1 MKLRINGFT
10 NELDF
15 YNDKV
20 SILVVKDTKCFTNII
35 QKINDKING
44 IESEEIFLLDDKE
57 NELKMSKEMC
67 MILDLFN
74 IDYNSKKILGKLYD
88 KISENIENSGET
100 KLQNLFIEVRKNIVE
115 EINEFPFEFT
125 MSDDIDIIN
134 ILKLYN
140 LKVDILSY
148 ETILEK
154 IEFFIDLNATLN
166 IFNVI
171 VVPNLKMYLSEKE
184 LIELYK
190 YSLYNNVK
198 LLLIEKNFTQKLE
211 YEHILA
217 INEEVLE
224 VCYFR

>member
-1 MKLRINGFT
+1 MKLKINGFT
-10 NELDF
+10 NELEF

-20 SILVVKDTKCFTNII
+20 SVLAIKDTKCFTNTI
-35 QKINDKING
+35 QEINDKING
-44 IESEEIFLLDDKE
+44 IESDKIFLLDDKE
-57 NELKMSKEMC
+57 NELKMSNKMC
-67 MILDLFN
+67 IILDLFN

-100 KLQNLFIEVRKNIVE
+100 KLQNLFIEIRKSIME
-115 EINEFPFEFT
+115 EINELPFEFT

-148 ETILEK
+148 ETILER

-171 VVPNLKMYLSEKE
+171 IIPNLKMYLSEEE

-211 YEHILA
+211 YEHILV
-217 INEEVLE
+217 IDEEFEDYIV
-224 VCYFR
+224 

>member
-74 IDYNSKKILGKLYD
+74 IDYNSKKILGKL
-88 KISENIENSGET
+88 
-100 KLQNLFIEVRKNIVE
+100 
-115 EINEFPFEFT
+115 
-125 MSDDIDIIN
+125 
-134 ILKLYN
+134 
-140 LKVDILSY
+140 
-148 ETILEK
+148 
-154 IEFFIDLNATLN
+154 
-166 IFNVI
+166 
-171 VVPNLKMYLSEKE
+171 
-184 LIELYK
+184 
-190 YSLYNNVK
+190 
-198 LLLIEKNFTQKLE
+198 
-211 YEHILA
+211 
-217 INEEVLE
+217 
-224 VCYFR
+224 

>member
-1 MKLRINGFT
+1 MKLKINGFT
-10 NELDF
+10 NELEF
-15 YNDKV
+15 YDDKV
-20 SILVVKDTKCFTNII
+20 SILSIQDTKCFTNII

-44 IESEEIFLLDDKE
+44 AESDEVFLVDDKE
-57 NELKMSKEMC
+57 NELKMSKEVC

-166 IFNVI
+166 IFSVI
-171 VVPNLKMYLSEKE
+171 VIPNLKMYLSEEE

-198 LLLIEKNFTQKLE
+198 LLLIEKNFTQKLK
-211 YEHILA
+211 YEHILT
-217 INEEVLE
+217 IDEGFED
-224 VCYFR
+224 YII

>member
-1 MKLRINGFT
+1 MKLKINGFT
-10 NELDF
+10 NELEF

-20 SILVVKDTKCFTNII
+20 SVLAIKDTKCFTNTI
-35 QKINDKING
+35 QEINDEING
-44 IESEEIFLLDDKE
+44 IESDEIFLLDDKE
-57 NELKMSKEMC
+57 NELKMSNKMY

-88 KISENIENSGET
+88 KISKNIENSGET
-100 KLQNLFIEVRKNIVE
+100 KLQNLFIEVRKSIVE
-115 EINEFPFEFT
+115 EINELPFEFT

-148 ETILEK
+148 ETILER

-166 IFNVI
+166 IFDVI
-171 VVPNLKMYLSEKE
+171 IIPNLKMYLSEEE

-211 YEHILA
+211 YEHILV
-217 INEEVLE
+217 IDEDFEDYIV
-224 VCYFR
+224 

>member
-217 INEEVLE
+217 IDEEFDDYIV
-224 VCYFR
+224 

>member
-1 MKLRINGFT
+1 MKLKINGFT
-10 NELDF
+10 NELEF
-15 YNDKV
+15 YDDKV
-20 SILVVKDTKCFTNII
+20 SILSIQDTKCFTNII

-44 IESEEIFLLDDKE
+44 AESDEVFLVDDKE
-57 NELKMSKEMC
+57 NELKMSKEVC

-100 KLQNLFIEVRKNIVE
+100 KLQNLFIEVRKSIVE

-125 MSDDIDIIN
+125 MCDDIDIIN

-166 IFNVI
+166 IFSVI
-171 VVPNLKMYLSEKE
+171 VIPNLKMYLSEEE

-198 LLLIEKNFTQKLE
+198 LLLIEKNFIQKLK
-211 YEHILA
+211 YEHILT
-217 INEEVLE
+217 IDEGFED
-224 VCYFR
+224 YII

>member
-125 MSDDIDIIN
+125 ISDDIDIIN

-217 INEEVLE
+217 IDEEFDDYIV
-224 VCYFR
+224 

>member
-1 MKLRINGFT
+1 MKLKINGFT
-10 NELDF
+10 NELEF

-20 SILVVKDTKCFTNII
+20 SVLAIKDTKCFTNTI
-35 QKINDKING
+35 QEINDEIKG
-44 IESEEIFLLDDKE
+44 IESDEIFLLDDKE
-57 NELKMSKEMC
+57 NELKMSNKMY

-88 KISENIENSGET
+88 KISKNIENSGET

-148 ETILEK
+148 ETILER

-166 IFNVI
+166 IFDVI
-171 VVPNLKMYLSEKE
+171 IIPNLKMYLSEEE

-211 YEHILA
+211 YEHILV
-217 INEEVLE
+217 IDEDFEDYIV
-224 VCYFR
+224 

>member
-35 QKINDKING
+35 QIINDKING
-44 IESEEIFLLDDKE
+44 IESEVIFLLHDKE

-217 INEEVLE
+217 IDEEFDDYIV
-224 VCYFR
+224 

>member
-1 MKLRINGFT
+1 MKLKINGFT
-10 NELDF
+10 NELEF

-20 SILVVKDTKCFTNII
+20 SVLAIKDTKCFTNTI
-35 QKINDKING
+35 QEINDEING
-44 IESEEIFLLDDKE
+44 IESDEIFLLDDKE
-57 NELKMSKEMC
+57 NELKMSNKMY

-88 KISENIENSGET
+88 KISKNIENSGET
-100 KLQNLFIEVRKNIVE
+100 KLQNLFIEVRKSIVE
-115 EINEFPFEFT
+115 EINELPFEFT

-148 ETILEK
+148 ETILER

-171 VVPNLKMYLSEKE
+171 IIPNLKMYLSEEE

-211 YEHILA
+211 YEHILV
-217 INEEVLE
+217 IDEEFEDYIV
-224 VCYFR
+224 

>member
-1 MKLRINGFT
+1 MKLKINGFT
-10 NELDF
+10 NELEF

-20 SILVVKDTKCFTNII
+20 SVLAIKDTKCFTNTI
-35 QKINDKING
+35 QEINDKING
-44 IESEEIFLLDDKE
+44 IESDKIFLLDDKE
-57 NELKMSKEMC
+57 NELKMSNKMC
-67 MILDLFN
+67 IILDLFN

-100 KLQNLFIEVRKNIVE
+100 KLQNLFIEIRKSIME
-115 EINEFPFEFT
+115 EINELPFEFT

-148 ETILEK
+148 ETILER

-171 VVPNLKMYLSEKE
+171 IIPNLKMYLSEDE

-190 YSLYNNVK
+190 YSLYNNIN
-198 LLLIEKNFTQKLE
+198 LLLIERNEYTKLKYEINIIIDENFNDFLK
-211 YEHILA
+211 
-217 INEEVLE
+217 
-224 VCYFR
+224 

>member
-1 MKLRINGFT
+1 MKLKINGFT
-10 NELDF
+10 NELEF

-20 SILVVKDTKCFTNII
+20 SVLAIKDTKCFTNTI
-35 QKINDKING
+35 QEINDEIKG
-44 IESEEIFLLDDKE
+44 IESDEIFLLDDKE
-57 NELKMSKEMC
+57 NELKMSNKMY

-88 KISENIENSGET
+88 KISKNIENSGET
-100 KLQNLFIEVRKNIVE
+100 KLQNLFIEVRKSIVE
-115 EINEFPFEFT
+115 EINELPFEFT

-217 INEEVLE
+217 INEEFDDYIV
-224 VCYFR
+224 

>member
-1 MKLRINGFT
+1 MKLKINGFT
-10 NELDF
+10 NELEF

-20 SILVVKDTKCFTNII
+20 SVLAIKDTKCFTNTI
-35 QKINDKING
+35 QEINDEIKG
-44 IESEEIFLLDDKE
+44 IESDEIFLLDDKE
-57 NELKMSKEMC
+57 NELKMSNKMY

-88 KISENIENSGET
+88 KISKNIENSGET
-100 KLQNLFIEVRKNIVE
+100 KLQNLFIEVRKSIVE
-115 EINEFPFEFT
+115 EINELPFEFT

-148 ETILEK
+148 ETILER

-171 VVPNLKMYLSEKE
+171 IIPNLKMYLSEEE

-211 YEHILA
+211 YEHILV
-217 INEEVLE
+217 IDEDFEDYIV
-224 VCYFR
+224 

>member
-1 MKLRINGFT
+1 MKLKINGFT
-10 NELDF
+10 NELEF

-20 SILVVKDTKCFTNII
+20 SILAIKDTKCFTNTI
-35 QKINDKING
+35 QEINDKING
-44 IESEEIFLLDDKE
+44 IESDEIFLLDDKE
-57 NELKMSKEMC
+57 NELKMSNKMC

-100 KLQNLFIEVRKNIVE
+100 KLQNLFIEIRKSIVE
-115 EINEFPFEFT
+115 EINELPFEFT

-148 ETILEK
+148 ETILER

-171 VVPNLKMYLSEKE
+171 IIPNLKMYLSEEE

-211 YEHILA
+211 YEHILV
-217 INEEVLE
+217 IDEEFEDYIV
-224 VCYFR
+224 

>member
-1 MKLRINGFT
+1 MKLKINGFT
-10 NELDF
+10 NELEF

-20 SILVVKDTKCFTNII
+20 SVLAIKDTKCFTNTI
-35 QKINDKING
+35 QEINDEIKG
-44 IESEEIFLLDDKE
+44 IESDEIFLLDDKE
-57 NELKMSKEMC
+57 NELKMSNKMY

-88 KISENIENSGET
+88 KISKNIENSGET
-100 KLQNLFIEVRKNIVE
+100 KLQNLFIEVRKSIVE
-115 EINEFPFEFT
+115 EINELPFEFT

-148 ETILEK
+148 ETILER

-166 IFNVI
+166 IFDVI
-171 VVPNLKMYLSEKE
+171 IIPNLKMYLSEEE

-211 YEHILA
+211 YEHILV
-217 INEEVLE
+217 IDEDFEDYIV
-224 VCYFR
+224 